1 MASTSWLSA
10 LTLAFLIVASRVPP
24 VYADDGVVL
33 INQSKVN
40 AAGGFPYKITSA
52 GSYRLA
58 GNLTV
63 TTAVDGID
71 VSAAPVTIDLNGFAI
86 IGPALTGP
94 SSAIQ
99 GSAGS
104 LTVYK
109 GSLQGFNDGVFATA
123 GPVSLHDLSIS
134 NVGAGF
140 FTNGT
145 PGGQLINVNVQGTN
159 GISCQGDCLVVDCNI
174 SVSVQ
179 PLFVGFGQLV
189 AMNNVLTGGFGVTAS
204 MASGILLG
212 NIIANVG
219 GPIFIGID
227 VTSGG
232 VVGYGSNVI
241 NSGGTTCFSGGT
253 SLGDNVCDGTK
264 R

>member
-1 MASTSWLSA
+1 MASMSWLST

-40 AAGGFPYKITSA
+40 AAGGFPYKIINA

-63 TTAVDGID
+63 KTAVDGID

-86 IGPALTGP
+86 TGPALPGP

-104 LTVYK
+104 LTVFK
-109 GSLQGFNDGVFATA
+109 GSIQGFNVGVSVSA
-123 GPVSLHDLSIS
+123 GPVSLHDLAIS
-134 NVGAGF
+134 DVGVGF
-140 FTNGT
+140 NTTGT

-159 GISCQGDCLVVDCNI
+159 GISCQGHCLVVDCN
-174 SVSVQ
+174 VSATVQ
-179 PLFVGFGQLV
+179 PLFAGFRRACRDEQHPDRRLWRYRGHGERDHPWQYDRQCRR
-189 AMNNVLTGGFGVTAS
+189 TPIS
-204 MASGILLG
+204 SG
-212 NIIANVG
+212 
-219 GPIFIGID
+219 
-227 VTSGG
+227 SG
-232 VVGYGSNVI
+232 
-241 NSGGTTCFSGGT
+241 
-253 SLGDNVCDGTK
+253 
-264 R
+264 